1 MGHDMP
7 AISNHQLRLTARPT
21 GAAGPEHLEATEEPA
36 RSPEDGEVLLEALY
50 VSIDPAMRVWM
61 NEDPGY
67 VPPIELGEVMRGGG
81 VGRVLESGSAEFEVG
96 DVVSARAGWQSHP
109 TVSVD
114 GLAKLDLGLGG
125 IEDWIGPIGTTGLTA
140 YFGIREVGAIKPG
153 ETVLVSGAAGAVGQM
168 VGQIAKIEG
177 CTVVGIAGGPEKC
190 ARLTDELSFDAAI
203 DYKATDN
210 LEAAIAEACPDGVDV
225 FFDNVGGETLDAA
238 LANLR
243 MRGRA
248 VICGRIS
255 QTAADELYGVK
266 NLGLLIGKRARVEG
280 FIVSDHADEFPEARR
295 WISQRLREG
304 ELKQTLHVVEG
315 LNRAP
320 EALAMLFEGKNT
332 GKLVVRVGPTS

>member
-1 MGHDMP
+1 MTDLT
-7 AISNHQLRLTARPT
+7 NHQLRLRSRPT
-21 GAAGPEHLEATEEPA
+21 GGAGPEHFEATEEPA
-36 RSPEDGEVLLEALY
+36 RPPEDGEVLLETLY

-67 VPPIELGEVMRGGG
+67 VPPIGLGEVMRGGG
-81 VGRVLESGSAEFEVG
+81 IARVLESRAEGFAAG
-96 DVVSARAGWQSHP
+96 DVVAARPGWQDHP
-109 TVSVD
+109 TLPAGD
-114 GLAKLDLGLGG
+114 LQKLDLSLGS
-125 IEDWIGPIGTTGLTA
+125 IEDWAGPIGTTGLTA
-140 YFGIREVGAIKPG
+140 FFGIREVGKIKPG

-190 ARLTDELSFDAAI
+190 ARLTDELNFDAAI
-203 DYKATDN
+203 DYKATDD
-210 LEAAIAEACPDGVDV
+210 LEAAIASACPDGVDV

-243 MRGRA
+243 MHGRA

-255 QTAADELYGVK
+255 QTAAEELYGIK

-280 FIVSDHADEFPEARR
+280 FIVSDYASEFGEARR

-304 ELKQTLHVVEG
+304 ELRQTLHVVDG
-315 LNRAP
+315 LARAP
-320 EALAMLFEGKNT
+320 EALAMLFAGKNT
-332 GKLVVRVGPTS
+332 GKLVVRVAAED

>member
-1 MGHDMP
+1 MTAH
-7 AISNHQLRLTARPT
+7 INRQLRLVARPT
-21 GAAGPEHLEATEEPA
+21 GAPGADHFEAIEKPA
-36 RSPEDGEVLLEALY
+36 RAPEDGELLLETLY
-50 VSIDPAMRVWM
+50 ASIDPAMRVWM

-67 VPPIELGEVMRGGG
+67 VPPIPLGEVMRGGG
-81 VGRVLESGSAEFEVG
+81 ICRVVESRAAGFEPG
-96 DVVSARAGWQSHP
+96 DVVSARPGWQSHP
-109 TVSVD
+109 TLPATEV
-114 GLAKLDLGLGG
+114 GKLDLGLGT
-125 IEDWIGPIGTTGLTA
+125 IEDWAGPIGTTGLTA

-190 ARLTDELSFDAAI
+190 ARLTDDLNFDAAI
-203 DYKATDN
+203 DYKATDD
-210 LEAAIAEACPDGVDV
+210 LEAAIADACPNGVDV
-225 FFDNVGGETLDAA
+225 FFDNVGGEALDAA

-243 MRGRA
+243 LKGRA

-255 QTAADELYGVK
+255 QTSAEELYGIK

-280 FIVSDHADEFPEARR
+280 FIVSDYAEEFPEARR

-315 LNRAP
+315 LEHAP

-332 GKLVVRVGPTS
+332 GKLVVKVAADA

>member
-1 MGHDMP
+1 MT
-7 AISNHQLRLTARPT
+7 SERLTNHQIRLRARPT
-21 GAAGPEHLEATEEPA
+21 GAAGPEHFEATSEPA
-36 RSPEDGEVLLEALY
+36 RVPEDGEVLLETIY

-67 VPPIELGEVMRGGG
+67 VPPVGIGEVMRAGG
-81 VGRVLESGSAEFEVG
+81 VGRVVESRADGFEPG
-96 DVVSARAGWQSHP
+96 DIVSARAGWQSRP
-109 TVSVD
+109 TLAGD
-114 GLAKLDLGLGG
+114 ELAKLDLALGSV
-125 IEDWIGPIGTTGLTA
+125 EDWIGPIGTTGLTA
-140 YFGIREVGAIKPG
+140 YFGIREVGQIEAG
-153 ETVLVSGAAGAVGQM
+153 ETVLVSAASGAVGQM

-190 ARLTDELSFDAAI
+190 ARLTDELNFEQAI
-203 DYKATDN
+203 DYKASPD
-210 LEAAIAEACPDGVDV
+210 LAAAIAAACPDGVDV

-243 MRGRA
+243 MHGRA

-255 QTAADELYGVK
+255 QTAAEEPYGIK
-266 NLGLLIGKRARVEG
+266 NLGLLIGRRARVKG
-280 FIVSDHADEFPEARR
+280 FIVSDFAAEFPEARR

-315 LNRAP
+315 LDRAP

-332 GKLVVRVGPTS
+332 GKLVVQVGSSG

>member
-1 MGHDMP
+1 MTTDRLT
-7 AISNHQLRLTARPT
+7 NQQLRLRARPT
-21 GAAGPEHLEATEEPA
+21 GLPGPEHFEATEEFA
-36 RSPEDGEVLLEALY
+36 RAPEDGEVVLATLY

-67 VPPIELGEVMRGGG
+67 VSPIGIGEVMRAGG
-81 VGRVLESGSAEFEVG
+81 VARVLESRAEGFEAG
-96 DVVSARAGWQSHP
+96 DIVSARPGWQSHP
-109 TVSVD
+109 TLSAD
-114 GLAKLDLGLGG
+114 ELAQLDLSLGS

-140 YFGIREVGAIKPG
+140 YFGIRDIGQIKAG
-153 ETVLVSGAAGAVGQM
+153 ETVLVSAASGAVGQM

-190 ARLTDELSFDAAI
+190 ARLTEELGFDGAI
-203 DYKATDN
+203 DYKATDD
-210 LEAAIAEACPDGVDV
+210 LEAAISGACPDGVDV

-238 LANLR
+238 LANLK
-243 MRGRA
+243 MHGRA

-266 NLGLLIGKRARVEG
+266 NLGLLIGRRARIEG
-280 FIVSDHADEFPEARR
+280 FIVSDFAADFPEARR

-315 LNRAP
+315 LARAP

-332 GKLVVRVGPTS
+332 GKLVVRVAPA